1 MSQTRAQ
8 ILSPVGILTA
18 SGLNVSGVIT
28 ATSFSGS
35 GANLTGVS
43 GLGENITGASGFTY
57 IESVKVVSSNIVFD
71 NTNSGSSNSYILVG
85 EKQLTIET
93 GFGVTIGTGKQMIL
107 DALNLP

>member
-35 GANLTGVS
+35 GANLTGVG
-43 GLGENITGASGFTY
+43 GLGTNVTDVSGFTY
-57 IESVKVVSSNIVFD
+57 IESAKIVSSNIVFD
-71 NTNSGSSNSYILVG
+71 NTNSGTSNSYILLK

-93 GFGVTIGTGKQMIL
+93 GFGVTIGTGKQLIINVL
-107 DALNLP
+107 DLP